1 MNIQTKSSN
10 GITLVPIESRLL
22 SERKVFLEGEIKEDG
37 AMEVIRKLMCLA
49 QEDAEAPVSIL
60 INSPGGQINSGLL
73 IYDVIQSCQVPLKM
87 YCLGKAYSMAAV
99 IFASARQGS
108 RYLFPN
114 SELMLHEPL
123 LGNGIAG
130 NSSSIQMVSESLL
143 EARDKM
149 NRILEKHT
157 GKSGEE
163 VGRAVKGGRYF
174 QAEEAIRFGLADH
187 MAGFSDLMAGA

>member
-10 GITLVPIESRLL
+10 GITLVPLESRLL
-22 SERKVFLEGEIKEDG
+22 SERKIFLEGEINEAR
-37 AMEVIRKLMCLA
+37 AMEFVRELMYLA
-49 QEDAEAPVSIL
+49 GEDAEAPISIL
-60 INSPGGQINSGLL
+60 IHSPGGQINSGML
-73 IYDVIQSCQVPLKM
+73 IYDVVQSCPAPLRM

-99 IFASARQGS
+99 IFASGRQGS

-114 SELMLHEPL
+114 SELMVHEPL

-149 NRILEKHT
+149 NRILVKHT
-157 GKSGEE
+157 GKSEEE
-163 VGRAVKGGRYF
+163 VEEAVKGGRYF
-174 QAEEAIRFGLADH
+174 QAQEAIRFGLADH
-187 MAGFSDLMAGA
+187 MAEFSDLLLGA